1 MCATSDRIAT
11 HGEDLGGR
19 IPELDGIRGLAI
31 GMILLSHYFLRS
43 IQSRPG
49 SLAAYLL
56 APGRLAWSGVDL
68 FFVLSGFLIG
78 GILLDARQSSNYF
91 RVFYTRRFFRIIPIY
106 FFCLVAAFLLYSLAD
121 SGAGGNLDWMRR
133 DRLPWIT
140 YALFLQNFWMAY
152 ASTLGAFGLSV
163 TWSLAVEEQFYLTL
177 PTLIRILTTR
187 RLVSV
192 LLTGTL
198 LAPLLRISIHAVLPD
213 HPVSWVVLMPCRADA
228 LLLGVLGAVALRDA
242 RCLRFLA
249 RSRSLLR
256 SGLAVL
262 ASGFV
267 FLTLRSPDPDGFV
280 MLTVG
285 SSWLA
290 LFYLSILLYTLL
302 FRGGWLSKFFRWSWL
317 RWLGS
322 IAYGTYLFHELVRGA
337 FFGLLG
343 LRPPQIQSMGDF
355 LLSVLALA
363 VTLVICQWSW
373 RYFEKPLVQIGH
385 RARYQLDETSW
396 DEAVPT
402 LRVEGAISK

>member
-1 MCATSDRIAT
+1 MPPAATNSA
-11 HGEDLGGR
+11 LSGR
-19 IPELDGIRGLAI
+19 IPELDGLRGLAI
-31 GMILLSHYFLRS
+31 GMVLLSHYFLTS
-43 IQSRPG
+43 IQSTPG

-78 GILLDARQSSNYF
+78 GILLDARPSSNYF

-106 FFCLVAAFLLYSLAD
+106 LFCLLAAFLLYSLAD
-121 SGAGGNLDWMRR
+121 SGTRGNLAWMRW

-140 YALFLQNFWMAY
+140 YILFLQNFWMAH

-177 PTLIRILTTR
+177 PTVVRILNTR

-198 LAPLLRISIHAVLPD
+198 LAPLLRICIHAVLPD

-242 RCLRFLA
+242 GCLRFLV
-249 RSRSLLR
+249 RSRTLLR
-256 SGLAVL
+256 VGLAVL

-267 FLTLRSPDPDGFV
+267 FLTLRSPDPYGFG

-285 SSWLA
+285 FTWLA
-290 LFYLSILLYTLL
+290 LFYLAILLYTLL
-302 FRGGWLSKFFRWSWL
+302 FHEGWLGTFFRWNWL

-322 IAYGTYLFHELVRGA
+322 IAYGAYLFHELVRGA
-337 FFGLLG
+337 FFGLFG
-343 LRPPQIQSMGDF
+343 TRPPQIQSVRDF
-355 LLSVLALA
+355 LLSVLALV
-363 VTLVICQWSW
+363 VTLVICQLSW

-385 RARYQLDETSW
+385 RARYELDEISRN
-396 DEAVPT
+396 EAVPT